1 MNVWAAIAV
10 KWVHTGECIATVRQ
24 VAIATWIADDTVSEG
39 IETGNARTEIGLAGV
54 PSMKTGP
61 GDA

>member
-39 IETGNARTEIGLAGV
+39 ETGNARTEIGLAGV